1 MRTRKA
7 RIAPRIPLRIH
18 VVAVVVLIADIML
31 RLAQR
36 LYRAGFLGLAGIE
49 NAVHLS
55 RKLRRFGWRLLR
67 SKRSSAD
74 NDVD

>member
-7 RIAPRIPLRIH
+7 RMAPQVRLRIY
-18 VVAVVVLIADIML
+18 VAAVVVLIADIML
-31 RLAQR
+31 RLAQH
-36 LYRAGFLGLAGIE
+36 LYLAGFLGLAGIE

-67 SKRSSAD
+67 SKRSFR
-74 NDVD
+74 